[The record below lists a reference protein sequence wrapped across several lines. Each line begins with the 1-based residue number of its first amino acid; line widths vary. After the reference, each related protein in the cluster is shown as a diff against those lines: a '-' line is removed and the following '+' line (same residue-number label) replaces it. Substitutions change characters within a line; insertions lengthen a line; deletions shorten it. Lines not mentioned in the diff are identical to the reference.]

1 MKVVFFTLSHNS
13 AMCNSLIREFV
24 RKGHDLTV
32 VTPIYNGKT
41 ALVVEDDVRI
51 LYFKS
56 LPMINIG
63 IIKKGIANLLFPYFC
78 MRGIKQYLKNE
89 AFDLILMTTPPLGF
103 YQPIKY
109 LKRKNTRCIF
119 YLILRDIHPEGAKF
133 IGLDKIKPVYAYFR
147 KIEKNLYQLADFIGC
162 MSPKNISFI
171 AEKNPTINIK
181 KLRLLPNWEEVCKY
195 EEADKNI
202 RSKYNLDDKF
212 IVLYGGNIGI
222 PQNLRILLKLAERKK
237 TLKDV
242 IFLIIG
248 KGTEKVK
255 LMKEAKKMNLNNVC
269 FMDFIPR
276 DDYNNLMKLCDIGF
290 ISLHPKLPTPC
301 IPSKT
306 LGYLKSKLPIL
317 AVIDPITDYGEFLL
331 DKSQSGL
338 WSLATDFEKLCV
350 NFDKLYYDPILRKQ
364 MGENGYNYF
373 LKNFTTDKAY
383 SEIITSCKEYGNNNL

>member
-13 AMCNSLIREFV
+13 AMYNSLIREFV

-32 VTPIYNGKT
+32 VTPTYSRKST
-41 ALVVEDDVRI
+41 FVVEDGLKI

-56 LPMINIG
+56 LPMLNIG

-78 MRGIKQYLKNE
+78 MKGIKQYLKNE

-181 KLRLLPNWEEVCKY
+181 K
-195 EEADKNI
+195 
-202 RSKYNLDDKF
+202 
-212 IVLYGGNIGI
+212 YGKRRFAIPFFMMPMFNIGSD
-222 PQNLRILLKLAERKK
+222 LK
-237 TLKDV
+237 
-242 IFLIIG
+242 
-248 KGTEKVK
+248 
-255 LMKEAKKMNLNNVC
+255 
-269 FMDFIPR
+269 
-276 DDYNNLMKLCDIGF
+276 
-290 ISLHPKLPTPC
+290 
-301 IPSKT
+301 
-306 LGYLKSKLPIL
+306 
-317 AVIDPITDYGEFLL
+317 
-331 DKSQSGL
+331 
-338 WSLATDFEKLCV
+338 
-350 NFDKLYYDPILRKQ
+350 
-364 MGENGYNYF
+364 
-373 LKNFTTDKAY
+373 
-383 SEIITSCKEYGNNNL
+383 